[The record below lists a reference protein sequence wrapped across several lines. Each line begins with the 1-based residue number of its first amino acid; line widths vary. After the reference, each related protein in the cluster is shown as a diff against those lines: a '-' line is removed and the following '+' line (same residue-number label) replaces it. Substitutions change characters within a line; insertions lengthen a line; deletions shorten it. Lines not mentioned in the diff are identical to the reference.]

1 MDVMVD
7 GLQKLLLMLNLMVS
21 LVKVVIL
28 TLVEMDLVSK
38 IVEVP
43 RLVLSNQ

>member
-1 MDVMVD
+1 MD

>member
-7 GLQKLLLMLNLMVS
+7 GLKKLLLMLNLMVS